1 MDTREGDA
9 ETPYL
14 EVELHL
20 DPLRADMQLQ
30 QALMMDSASDC
41 ASEPNSSHKRKHSH
55 VSSSMSY
62 ATPSSDVSG
71 RFDDA
76 EEELETEQL
85 AYDEDDGDDDDA
97 AAYYGTQSAHSSKRR
112 RSNDWP
118 LRNEVVYNEHGL
130 RVPSGDH
137 AAVTNRSSPRSR
149 TLGSKDKANGS
160 PCLRYR
166 RSRFIEGSMNDR
178 VSEKPPSIFVR
189 DDEIMQ
195 GKQLVHDSPA
205 QRHSGIFKFGKAIAA
220 AFNPFGMWENVSDIW
235 KPPQDRPKTQKE
247 IMKERQT
254 QAQKAYAEL
263 KKSGYRGTKGN
274 FGQTSN
280 GVNPEIADQT
290 WKAIQ
295 EKMEYRSSGNHSRN
309 TSASLSTRDG
319 YQPSFN
325 DNKEMLPTPGRPDQV
340 SSFKS
345 SLQDLRKARSALSI
359 PSIKRRDGSPQRRS
373 LDTPSEDFQRPSVHK
388 QRSRKEL
395 ARQAKLMKKV
405 SNLEDKLERVRRE
418 LREMT
423 AELEAPPVPPL
434 PVVAY
439 DALPPRRFV
448 PGALPSLP
456 SERLLNNQAES
467 GPEPVS
473 APAPAHSIRCVESGN
488 ESEHEQARTRKLFS
502 TPKARRLPKEQR
514 HPVSQD
520 ASPLKRKSPDV
531 NRKQSNDIPP
541 EEQYQDEG
549 AETDR
554 SSRKKQSARKSKA
567 QKYSQGDSPGAVE
580 RKQLEESDSTALNK
594 PKSPKHLAMP
604 RTPTPLRR
612 VPNLKKRSSPCSK
625 MKKSRAE
632 SPCEKM
638 TDEIAEPPR
647 LAESNR
653 SSPQPF
659 YLQSQPQL
667 NPTADPDAVIIS
679 PGKGWGF
686 NGEENIPPVPP
697 VPQELIANTKR
708 DSSCSGALTSIKGS
722 ELGPGNIT
730 LRSLCQEHRVQHKLS
745 DNFQWP
751 DDIF

>member
-1 MDTREGDA
+1 
-9 ETPYL
+9 
-14 EVELHL
+14 
-20 DPLRADMQLQ
+20 MQLQ
-30 QALMMDSASDC
+30 QALMMDSASD
-41 ASEPNSSHKRKHSH
+41 SQSDPNSSHKRKHSH
-55 VSSSMSY
+55 VSSSLSY
-62 ATPSSDVSG
+62 ATASSDVSG

-76 EEELETEQL
+76 EEELEMEQL
-85 AYDEDDGDDDDA
+85 ACDDEDDDDV
-97 AAYYGTQSAHSSKRR
+97 YYGAQSAHSSKRR

-130 RVPSGDH
+130 RVSSGDH
-137 AAVTNRSSPRSR
+137 AATPNRSSPRSR
-149 TLGSKDKANGS
+149 TVGTREKANGS

-189 DDEIMQ
+189 DEEILQ
-195 GKQLVHDSPA
+195 GKQVAHTGPA

-235 KPPQDRPKTQKE
+235 RPPQDRPKTQKE
-247 IMKERQT
+247 IMKERQA

-274 FGQTSN
+274 FNQAN
-280 GVNPEIADQT
+280 GVYPEIADQT

-309 TSASLSTRDG
+309 TSASMSTRDD

-325 DNKEMLPTPGRPDQV
+325 DSREVMSTAGRPDQG
-340 SSFKS
+340 SSFRS
-345 SLQDLRKARSALSI
+345 SFQDLRKARSALSI
-359 PSIKRRDGSPQRRS
+359 HSKRRDGSPRRS
-373 LDTPSEDFQRPSVHK
+373 LDTPSEDSQRHTVHK
-388 QRSRKEL
+388 QQSRKEL

-423 AELEAPPVPPL
+423 AESEAPPVPPI
-434 PVVAY
+434 PAVAY
-439 DALPPRRFV
+439 DKLPPRRFV
-448 PGALPSLP
+448 PGALPTLP

-467 GPEPVS
+467 SPEPY
-473 APAPAHSIRCVESGN
+473 AAPAHSIRCIESGN
-488 ESEHEQARTRKLFS
+488 ESEHEEARTRKFFS
-502 TPKARRLPKEQR
+502 TPKARRLSKEQK
-514 HPVSQD
+514 HPVAQD

-531 NRKQSNDIPP
+531 NRKQSNDIPL
-541 EEQYQDEG
+541 EQSQDDG
-549 AETDR
+549 TETDR
-554 SSRKKQSARKSKA
+554 STRKKQSARKSKA
-567 QKYSQGDSPGAVE
+567 QKFSQGDSPGAVE
-580 RKQLEESDSTALNK
+580 RKQVEESSESKTLNK
-594 PKSPKHLAMP
+594 SKSSKHLAMP

-612 VPNLKKRSSPCSK
+612 VPNLKKNSPCSK
-625 MKKSRAE
+625 IKKSRAE
-632 SPCEKM
+632 LPCEKM

-647 LAESNR
+647 LTESNR

-659 YLQSQPQL
+659 YLQSQPLL

-686 NGEENIPPVPP
+686 NGEEENIPPVPP
-697 VPQELIANTKR
+697 VPQELMANPKR
-708 DSSCSGALTSIKGS
+708 DSGCSGALGSIKES
-722 ELGPGNIT
+722 DLSPANMPF
-730 LRSLCQEHRVQHKLS
+730 RSLCEEHRVQRKIS

-751 DDIF
+751 DEIF